1 MGRLIA
7 KLAAF
12 EGQVKVHQTKRDT
25 WIVILLW
32 VAVGG
37 MVIAAG
43 NIWASPTPMGFR
55 LAMSTL
61 LLASAGFVLWV
72 LHSTRYIIAGQ
83 ELVVYCGPFRWR
95 VLLESIEEIYPTRN
109 PLSSPACSL
118 DRLHIRYRESRFG
131 IMISPKD
138 KAAFLQDLVSQSPGL
153 IMVEGRV
160 KRVQSLS

>member
-1 MGRLIA
+1 MA
-7 KLAAF
+7 TF
-12 EGQVKVHQTKRDT
+12 EGPVKEYQTKRDT

-37 MVIAAG
+37 MVIVAG
-43 NIWASPTPMGFR
+43 NIWTSPTPMGFR
-55 LAMSTL
+55 LVMSIL

-72 LHSTRYIIAGQ
+72 LHTTRYILTGQ
-83 ELVVYCGPFRWR
+83 ELLVYCGPFRWR
-95 VLLESIEEIYPTRN
+95 VSLESIQEIYPTRN

-131 IMISPKD
+131 ILISPKD
-138 KAAFLQDLVSQSPGL
+138 KAAFLHDLVSQSPGL

-160 KRVQSLS
+160 KRVQ